1 MKAATSRGITRSR
14 VSLLALMALG
24 AIGMAGCSGDD
35 GNNGATGPT
44 GPSGGAGPT
53 GPAGPSGPAGQPAAV
68 PISEANDIIVT
79 INSATVAAGTNKATI
94 VFTLKDSLGR
104 PLSGLQGPHV
114 RATIAKLI
122 PAAGT
127 VSSQYRSY
135 IATANNPDPTATP
148 VPPATPAADQKA
160 TWYATTD
167 RFASATCV
175 PTGATFTSLGGGQY
189 SYTFSKGLPD
199 YTGVTYDPAQTQR
212 TGIQLGA
219 DAVCAPGAVSDKLG
233 ELRTISVITNGTFD
247 FVPAGG
253 TPVSRNV
260 IIEKQCNACHL
271 ELAAHGGARTEYA
284 YCVTCH
290 NPYTEQAA
298 TNTSFDMMFMTHQI
312 HAAGKL
318 AQPFPVWNSSSKTMG
333 EPFEEVTYPQDLR
346 NCTTCH
352 NDTAAGSSWKTQ
364 VTAYTC
370 GSCHDTVNFTT
381 GAGHVAGPAADAQ
394 CAQCHVNSTLPQL
407 SVNVAHA
414 ASTSVTF
421 NGKAYALTA
430 TTPSVREYAKKFKF
444 EVVSIDAASVKPG
457 AFPKVTFKVTNPL
470 DAGKAYDLYT
480 SPNFANVGGTQCT
493 NGAARLAISVGWSTA
508 DYNNDGSGAS
518 SAGQPI
524 SLNPL
529 AGCTGSPPANVVAN
543 ADGSYTITSAVA
555 VPATVTGSVI
565 ATIDGHPAGNV
576 VAASTYAD
584 RIPVKNAFK
593 IAPAT
598 GTTVNRRVVVDISRC
613 NACHL
618 SLSLHGNNRTD
629 EPQVCDV
636 CHNPAATDITARKG
650 ATMVVDATKCP
661 NPTNGNL
668 VSTLDGQC
676 EQTIDMKRMVH
687 RIHASEEQ
695 QPGSPYVVYSP
706 FGNNP
711 VDFSEVT
718 YPGGAKIGQC
728 EACHINNTYYPVDPT
743 KVAATTINTGAS
755 ITSQSDDTGIT
766 PNTAV
771 CSGCHTGTTS
781 AAHMAQNG
789 GSFNVAKPVG
799 GIVTTPFETCDVC
812 HGPGRTADVKVSHGV
827 GIYKFDDPPAP

>member
-1 MKAATSRGITRSR
+1 
-14 VSLLALMALG
+14 MALG

-35 GNNGATGPT
+35 GNNGAAGPT

-53 GPAGPSGPAGQPAAV
+53 GPTGPSGPAGQPAAV
-68 PISEANDIIVT
+68 PISEASDIILT
-79 INSATVAAGTNKATI
+79 INSATIAAGTNKATV

-104 PLSGLQGPHV
+104 PLSGLQGPNV

-135 IATANNPDPTATP
+135 IATANNPDATATP
-148 VPPATPAADQKA
+148 VPPATPAAEQKA

-167 RFASATCV
+167 RFVTVSGTTCT

-189 SYTFSKGLPD
+189 SYTFAKGLPD

-219 DAVCAPGAVSDKLG
+219 DNVCAPGAVSDTLG
-233 ELRTISVITNGTFD
+233 ALRSVSLITNGTFD

-260 IIEKQCNACHL
+260 IVEKQCNACHL
-271 ELAAHGGARTEYA
+271 ELAAHGGARTEYG

-312 HAAGKL
+312 HAAGNL
-318 AQPFPVWNSSSKTMG
+318 AQPFPVWSASSKTMQ
-333 EPFEEVTYPQDLR
+333 EPFAEVTYPQDLR

-370 GSCHDTVNFTT
+370 NSCHDSVNFTT
-381 GAGHVAGPAADAQ
+381 GAGHAAGAAPDSQ
-394 CAQCHVNSTLPQL
+394 CAACHVNPTLPQL

-414 ASTSVTF
+414 TSTAAIPAS
-421 NGKAYALTA
+421 ALIAA
-430 TTPSVREYAKKFKF
+430 TVPAVREYAKRFKF

-470 DAGKAYDLYT
+470 DAAKAYDLYT

-493 NGAARLAISVGWSTA
+493 NGTARLAISVGWSTA
-508 DYNNDGSGAS
+508 DYNNDGSG
-518 SAGQPI
+518 SAPTAVKPGTPGQPI

-555 VPATVTGSVI
+555 IPAAVTGSVI
-565 ATIDGHPAGNV
+565 ATIDGHPAGDLTGDG
-576 VAASTYAD
+576 TYTD
-584 RIPVKNAFK
+584 RIPVKNVYK
-593 IAPAT
+593 IAAAT
-598 GTTVNRRVVVDISRC
+598 GTTTVNRRVVVDISRC

-636 CHNPAATDITARKG
+636 CHNPAATDINRRQNNATG
-650 ATMVVDATKCP
+650 AQTMVVDTTKCP
-661 NPTNGNL
+661 NPTNSNL
-668 VSTLDGQC
+668 VSTLDGEC
-676 EQTIDMKRMVH
+676 EQTVDMKRMIH
-687 RIHASEEQ
+687 RIHASELQ
-695 QPGSPYVVYSP
+695 QPGSPYVVYG
-706 FGNNP
+706 FGNFP
-711 VDFSEVT
+711 VSFAEVT

-743 KVAATTINTGAS
+743 RVAATTIDTGPSLA
-755 ITSQSDDTGIT
+755 SQSDDTGIT

-771 CSGCHTGTTS
+771 CSGCHTGTTA

-789 GSFNVAKPVG
+789 GSFSVAKPVG
-799 GIVTTPFETCDVC
+799 GIVTAPFETCDVC

-827 GIYKFDDPPAP
+827 GIYKFDDPPAN

>member
-53 GPAGPSGPAGQPAAV
+53 GPTGPSGPAGQPAAV
-68 PISEANDIIVT
+68 PISEASDIIVT
-79 INSATVAAGTNKATI
+79 INSATVAAGTNKATV

-104 PLSGLQGPHV
+104 PLSGLQGPNV

-290 NPYTEQAA
+290 NPFTEQAA

-381 GAGHVAGPAADAQ
+381 GAGHVAGPSADAQ

-584 RIPVKNAFK
+584 RIPVKNAFR

-598 GTTVNRRVVVDISRC
+598 GTTANRRVVVDISRC

-676 EQTIDMKRMVH
+676 EQSFDMKRMVH

-706 FGNNP
+706 FAGP